1 MTASFGVA
9 AKGVVESAEELVA
22 AADEALY
29 EAKRAGKDRV
39 GPVELP
45 RAEPTLEIPPLERRT
60 RPGKPAPAPQP
71 PRVVKKEPAKQPAA
85 RRKPA
90 SKPKT

>member
-29 EAKRAGKDRV
+29 EAKRAGKTV
-39 GPVELP
+39 SPG
-45 RAEPTLEIPPLERRT
+45 RASQGGATLEIPPLERRT